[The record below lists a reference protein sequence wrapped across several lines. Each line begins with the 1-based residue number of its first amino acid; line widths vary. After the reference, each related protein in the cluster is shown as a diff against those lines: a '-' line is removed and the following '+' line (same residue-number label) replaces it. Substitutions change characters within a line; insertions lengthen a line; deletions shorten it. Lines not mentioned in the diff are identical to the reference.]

1 MAKVNIKLEAQLKAE
16 FEAFCS
22 ELGLT
27 MTDALTIFATKVVHD
42 WQVPFALALPQS
54 GTEAP
59 TVVPAN
65 TKQPASL
72 TASTSGRQT
81 DLN

>member
-1 MAKVNIKLEAQLKAE
+1 
-16 FEAFCS
+16 
-22 ELGLT
+22 

-72 TASTSGRQT
+72 TASTSGSQT

>member
-1 MAKVNIKLEAQLKAE
+1 MAKVGVNIKLEAQLKAE

-22 ELGLT
+22 ELELT

-54 GTEAP
+54 GTEPP

-65 TKQPASL
+65 TKQPDSDC
-72 TASTSGRQT
+72 QT